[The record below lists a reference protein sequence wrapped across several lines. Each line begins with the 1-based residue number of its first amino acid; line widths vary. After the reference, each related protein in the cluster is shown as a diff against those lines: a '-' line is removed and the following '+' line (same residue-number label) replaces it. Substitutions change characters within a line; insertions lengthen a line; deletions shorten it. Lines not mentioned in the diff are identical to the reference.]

1 MVENINEES
10 IVFKIITIGDS
21 SVGKT
26 SIIKRYIDNNFSE
39 NMLATIGISKSQ
51 KQIVLRNGQKIF
63 LNLIDTAGQEK
74 FNSLNSQYL
83 KNIDGVLFVFD
94 LSKIETF
101 KNIKMWMNFFNNNYT
116 GKDNIPKYLIGNKKD
131 LVEEVEESDKD
142 LIDIF
147 LEENQKF
154 FCKYKQ
160 TSAKEEDNQIAE
172 LFQEMGELLY
182 EVNKKNIR
190 KKSKNIK
197 LTSYEEEKKTCVLSK
212 CLL

>member
-1 MVENINEES
+1 MIQQ
-10 IVFKIITIGDS
+10 
-21 SVGKT
+21 GK
-26 SIIKRYIDNNFSE
+26 KD
-39 NMLATIGISKSQ
+39 
-51 KQIVLRNGQKIF
+51 
-63 LNLIDTAGQEK
+63 LI
-74 FNSLNSQYL
+74 SLNSQYL

-147 LEENQKF
+147 LEENQQF

-182 EVNKKNIR
+182 EVNQKNKR
-190 KKSKNIK
+190 KKSKIIK
-197 LTSYEEEKKTCVLSK
+197 LTGYNGEKKNCVLVN
-212 CLL
+212 CIV

>member
-1 MVENINEES
+1 MAKNSNEEA
-10 IVFKIITIGDS
+10 IIFNIITIGDS
-21 SVGKT
+21 NVGKT
-26 SIIKRYIDNNFSE
+26 SIINRYIDNRFIE
-39 NMLATIGISKSQ
+39 NTLMTIGMSKSQ
-51 KQIVLRNGQKIF
+51 KEIVLNNGQKII
-63 LNLIDTAGQEK
+63 LNLTDTAGQEK
-74 FNSLNSQYL
+74 FKAMNRQYL

-94 LSKIETF
+94 LSKIITF

-116 GKDNIPKYLIGNKKD
+116 GKENIPKYLIGSKKD
-131 LVEEVEESDKD
+131 LVEEVKESDKD

-154 FCKYKQ
+154 FCQYKQ
-160 TSAKEEDNQIAE
+160 TSAKEEDNQIAQ

-182 EVNKKNIR
+182 EVNKNNIR
-190 KKSKNIK
+190 EKSKNIK